1 MEYIGEIFNRYILE
15 DNYELCKKLLCNF
28 NVDIDNLYYK
38 GNTLLMIASNT
49 GSLDLVL
56 LFLEYGADVNIKN
69 GFKLTALIHAT
80 INNHINIMNELI
92 NRGADVNA
100 SNFYGIT
107 SLMIASKNGYYE
119 GVYLLL
125 QQKKT
130 LLNQQDKHSENTALH
145 NAIIYKN
152 TYIIKLLLY
161 HGADDKIKNKECKTF
176 IDYLK
181 DKNNQFKNYK

>member
-1 MEYIGEIFNRYILE
+1 MEYLGEIFNRYILD
-15 DNYELCKKLLCNF
+15 DNYLLCERLLSNF
-28 NVDIDNLYYK
+28 NVDIDNLCYR
-38 GNTLLMIASNT
+38 GNTLLMMASSS

-56 LFLEYGADVNIKN
+56 LFLEYGADVNIRN
-69 GFKLTALIHAT
+69 GFKLTALLHAT

-92 NRGADVNA
+92 HRGADVNA

-130 LLNQQDKHSENTALH
+130 LLNQQDKHKENTALH
-145 NAIIYKN
+145 DAIIYKN
-152 TYIIKLLLY
+152 KHIIDLLLY

-176 IDYLK
+176 IECLK
-181 DKNNQFKNYK
+181 DNID